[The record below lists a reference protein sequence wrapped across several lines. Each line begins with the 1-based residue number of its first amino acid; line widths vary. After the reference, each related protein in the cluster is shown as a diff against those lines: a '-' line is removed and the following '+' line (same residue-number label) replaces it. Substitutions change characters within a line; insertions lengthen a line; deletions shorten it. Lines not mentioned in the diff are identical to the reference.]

1 MLILYVNG
9 LCVQNSNVQILSLEH
24 ELFPHKII
32 KYCVPNNQV
41 SHLGRAPQGGSMAV
55 CSLCVAVA
63 PPGLLTCLCGPHK
76 ELDTDRV
83 QVPLCRAAVGLHVH
97 EGWGQQL
104 CSTQGEQGGG
114 AHPFLHTGMG
124 IIVD

>member
-63 PPGLLTCLCGPHK
+63 VPGLLTCLCGPHK

-104 CSTQGEQGGG
+104 CSTHGEHGGG